1 MTSPEDCSDSPNRIP
16 SLLDMLNSDPTVQAR
31 QAAKKEANPHAI
43 PSLRE
48 MLDNDK

>member
-1 MTSPEDCSDSPNRIP
+1 MNNPEDRSDNPKRIP
-16 SLLDMLNSDPTVQAR
+16 SLLEMLNNDPTVQAR
-31 QAAKKEANPHAI
+31 QAANKEANPHAI